1 MHKFITVLIAI
12 FQIYIST
19 AQVRLPRLVR
29 DSMVL
34 QRDQPLPIWGWASP
48 GERVTIIHQ
57 GKKYSGK
64 TDISGSWKILLPP
77 MPAGGPYNMTIA
89 GKNTIVLKD
98 VLFGDVW
105 FCSGQSNMVHQL
117 NIHDVSYAEVIKKAN
132 YPEIRQFLVPTG
144 TSLTSART
152 DLNGGNWTP
161 AVGEAIRPFSAVA
174 FFFARQLFEKYH
186 VPIGIINSSVGGTP
200 IEAWMSM
207 EEAAIYPDL
216 DSRMQQLKDSVFVR
230 QSLSVKPVSDEVF
243 PEKDP
248 GISGKV
254 KWYDP
259 AFEAGSWKRITVPGY
274 WEDLGHADLNGVV
287 WFRNDFVLDDK
298 MKGLSGRLFL
308 GRIVDADEVYLN
320 GVRIGSTTYQY
331 PQRRY
336 SIPEGILK
344 QGSNTL
350 VVRVTNYAGKG
361 GFVPDKQYAICTAS
375 DTVDI
380 SGEWRFRIG
389 QIFYPSGKV
398 QPAQVFS
405 QQSQPAALFNA
416 MVSPLLPYPI
426 KGICWYQGESNVAQP
441 QKYFAYQQSLI
452 RDWRKQWK
460 NDTLPFI
467 FVQLPGFQSYQ
478 YLPSQ
483 SNWAMLREAQLKS
496 LSTLRTA
503 MAVAI
508 DLGEWNDIHPDN
520 KKDVGD
526 RMALA
531 ARHLAYG
538 DTVTYSGPLFSRGE
552 VRGSEMIIQFNHV
565 AGGLTTLDGEP
576 PASFAI
582 AGEDK
587 KFIPAKARIQGS
599 NVIVWNEKI
608 SNPVYVRYAW
618 ADNPVQP
625 NLCNSA
631 KLPASPFRT
640 DE

>member
-1 MHKFITVLIAI
+1 MRKYIPFLLAV
-12 FQIYIST
+12 FQFHVVG

-34 QRDQPLPIWGWASP
+34 QRDQSLPIWGWASP
-48 GERVTIIHQ
+48 GERVTITHL
-57 GKKYSGK
+57 GKKYTGKAEVSGN
-64 TDISGSWKILLPP
+64 WKIILPP
-77 MPAGGPYNMTIA
+77 TQAGGPYNMTIA
-89 GKNTIVLKD
+89 GKNTITLRD

-117 NIHDVSYAEVIKKAN
+117 NIHDVTYAKVIETAN
-132 YPEIRQFLVPTG
+132 YQEIRQFLVPTG

-152 DLNGGNWTP
+152 DQNGGSWTA

-174 FFFARQLFEKYH
+174 FFFARHLYEKYH
-186 VPIGIINSSVGGTP
+186 VPIGIINASVGGTP

-216 DSRMQQLKDSVFVR
+216 NNKLQQLKDSLFVR
-230 QSLSVKPVSDEVF
+230 QSLSVRPVPDEVF

-248 GISGKV
+248 GISSQV

-259 AFEAGSWKRITVPGY
+259 SYNVTAWKKITVPGY

-287 WFRNDFVLDDK
+287 WFRKDFVLDDK
-298 MKGLSGRLFL
+298 MKTANGRLFL

-336 SIPEGILK
+336 RIPEGILK

-380 SGEWRFRIG
+380 SGEWRFRVG
-389 QIFYPSGKV
+389 QIFYPSVKT
-398 QPAQVFS
+398 QPASAFS
-405 QQSQPAALFNA
+405 LQSQPAALFNA
-416 MVSPLLPYPI
+416 MVAPLISYPV
-426 KGICWYQGESNVAQP
+426 KGICWYQGESNVASPEIYQ
-441 QKYFAYQQSLI
+441 AYQQSLI

-460 NDTLPFI
+460 SDTLPFI

-496 LSTLRTA
+496 LSTPRTA

-538 DTVTYSGPLFSRGE
+538 DTVTHSGPLFTKAQI
-552 VRGSEMIIQFNHV
+552 RGSEMIIQFNHV
-565 AGGLTTLDGEP
+565 AGGLTTLDGEQ
-576 PASFAI
+576 PASFFI
-582 AGEDK
+582 AGTDK
-587 KFIPAKARIQGS
+587 VFIPAHAKIEGEK
-599 NVIVWNEKI
+599 VVVWNLKI
-608 SNPVYVRYAW
+608 SNPMYVRYAW

-625 NLCNSA
+625 NLCNQA

>member
-1 MHKFITVLIAI
+1 MHKIITVIIAI
-12 FQIYIST
+12 FQIYVGA

-48 GERVTIIHQ
+48 GERVTITHQ
-57 GKKYSGK
+57 GKKYTGK
-64 TDISGSWKILLPP
+64 TDASGSWKVMLPP

-132 YPEIRQFLVPTG
+132 YPEIRQFLVPTA
-144 TSLTSART
+144 TSINTTRN
-152 DLNGGNWTP
+152 DLNGGSWTA

-174 FFFARQLFEKYH
+174 FFFAKQLFEKYH
-186 VPIGIINSSVGGTP
+186 VPIGIINASVGGTP

-207 EEAAIYPDL
+207 EEASLYPEL
-216 DSRMQQLKDSVFVR
+216 NSRLQQLKDSAFVR
-230 QSLSVKPVSDEVF
+230 QSLSVRPVPDAIF

-248 GISGKV
+248 GISSLV

-259 AFEAGSWKRITVPGY
+259 LYNVGAWKKIMVPGY

-287 WFRNDFVLDDK
+287 WFRKDFMLDEK
-298 MKGLSGRLFL
+298 MKAANGRLFL

-320 GVRIGSTTYQY
+320 GVRIGSTSYQY

-336 SIPEGILK
+336 IIPKGLLK
-344 QGSNTL
+344 QGSNTV
-350 VVRVTNYAGKG
+350 VVRVTNYTGKG
-361 GFVPDKQYAICTAS
+361 GFVPDKQYAICTAA
-375 DTVDI
+375 DTADI
-380 SGEWRFRIG
+380 SGEWRYRVG
-389 QIFYPSGKV
+389 QIFYPSGKE
-398 QPAQVFS
+398 QPASVFS
-405 QQSQPAALFNA
+405 LQSQPAALFNA
-416 MVSPLLPYPI
+416 MVAPLNLYPI
-426 KGICWYQGESNVAQP
+426 KGICWYQGESNVARPEIYQ
-441 QKYFAYQQSLI
+441 AYQQSLI
-452 RDWRKQWK
+452 RDWRKKWK

-496 LSTLRTA
+496 LSTPRTA

-538 DTVTYSGPLFSRGE
+538 DTVTYSGPLFAQAQ
-552 VRGSEMIIQFNHV
+552 VRGSEIIIQFNHV
-565 AGGLTTLDGEP
+565 AGGISTLDGEL

-587 KFIPAKARIQGS
+587 KFIPAKARIQGN

-625 NLCNSA
+625 NLCNLA

-640 DE
+640 DD